1 MPNHCNNEATI
12 RFPSQDE
19 AESFVALIE
28 NPDLTHPI
36 CDEFLPMPEALHGT
50 SARNLGPSFDHDGL
64 RLAWVND
71 PDNEHWTPESYEKA
85 RQEWHDQKVEQDA
98 AEAATGHKHWYDW
111 ATDDANWGT
120 KWGDYDTTVSHFWAP
135 IVDINYT
142 TAWGP
147 LSPSVWKKVSER
159 FPEAQIVVYYT
170 EPGMAFQGSEAY
182 YDGECVHEESGEY
195 RDYAAQAEWALDE
208 HVASVRNSE
217 KG

>member
-1 MPNHCNNEATI
+1 LPNHCNNEATI
-12 RFPSQDE
+12 LFPSQDE

-36 CDEFLPMPEALHGT
+36 CDEFMPMPEALHGT
-50 SARNLGPSFDHDGL
+50 SARDLGPSFDHDGR

-71 PDNEHWTPESYEKA
+71 PDNEHWTPESYEEA

-120 KWGDYDTTVSHFWAP
+120 KWGDYDTTVSHLDIWF
-135 IVDINYT
+135 VGINYT

-170 EPGMAFQGSEAY
+170 EPGMAFQG
-182 YDGECVHEESGEY
+182 
-195 RDYAAQAEWALDE
+195 R
-208 HVASVRNSE
+208 R
-217 KG
+217 